1 MAFLAIGTAM
11 AQTPITVQS
20 PPPVKKVPA
29 MVRFETCV
37 KPEWPRE
44 ALRKEQTGAVTL
56 SFLIDAEGK
65 VAESKILESSGF
77 ELLDNAARNGIEK
90 CRFTPAIIDGK
101 PTVGWQIMKYIWTL
115 EEGEEMLPDERRALE
130 KLAKKDYAEA
140 AVGFRVAAEKGSPES
155 QFQLARLLFLGAGIE
170 KNTAEARKWVEKAA
184 SRGHV
189 LANAAFGQLLFDDG
203 DRDEDAFRMLMMAST
218 NGVPSAA
225 YYLGMC
231 LEDGRGTAR
240 DIERAKIFYRIAA
253 KGGISQA
260 KEALDELEAGSN
272 SLSH

>member
-1 MAFLAIGTAM
+1 
-11 AQTPITVQS
+11 
-20 PPPVKKVPA
+20 

-37 KPEWPRE
+37 KPEWPKE
-44 ALRKEQTGAVTL
+44 ALRKEQTGTVIL

-65 VAESKILESSGF
+65 VTESKIVESSGY
-77 ELLDNAARNGIEK
+77 ELLDNAARYGIEK
-90 CRFTPAIIDGK
+90 CRFTPATIDGK
-101 PTVGWQIMKYIWTL
+101 PTAGWQDLQYIWTL

-130 KLAKKDYAEA
+130 KLAKKNYAEA
-140 AVGFRVAAEKGSPES
+140 AIGFRVAAEKGSPEA
-155 QFQLARLLFLGAGIE
+155 QFQLARLLFLGAGVE
-170 KNTAEARKWVEKAA
+170 KNTEEARKWVEKAA

-203 DRDEDAFRMLMMAST
+203 DRDEDAFRMLMMASM

-240 DIERAKIFYRIAA
+240 DVERAKIFYRIAA

-260 KEALDELEAGSN
+260 KEALDELEAASN